1 MYAKSQGGPN
11 KTRRM
16 RGGPSLRG
24 TAAVS
29 NLLLRAEGNKT
40 QLHGSAACKRGRR
53 GWGWWCSL
61 RPTHSTL
68 RKKYFVCLC
77 PGSTHTH
84 TCTDTHVKTQTTHAL
99 NRGTVHT
106 PIPRRRRTL
115 AKRKKEKKRQDPSQ
129 CCAPRR
135 NTAVVAR
142 PRGGSLARCGAA
154 GVYTSPLPPPAR
166 PHLRILDIEKNTKKN
181 AVLCPAGSKYWT
193 HSCS

>member
-115 AKRKKEKKRQDPSQ
+115 AKRKKEKKKTGPKPVLCAQKKYCCCCQASWRQFGSMRCRRRVHQPS
-129 CCAPRR
+129 
-135 NTAVVAR
+135 
-142 PRGGSLARCGAA
+142 
-154 GVYTSPLPPPAR
+154 PPPAR